1 VTVHIEE
8 SFLLCYKTKL
18 TAFQKKKKLTAS
30 HRLIIF
36 TMHGSTARTSAAKR
50 AILPSLY
57 IRLLSPVD
65 KEQQEKTIWKGFSEN
80 RFTSEEKK
88 NKLASSS
95 FYLPASSFLPCF
107 AKRLHATAPRLVQNN
122 RNWYKSSQMVSK

>member
-1 VTVHIEE
+1 VFCTALFLFVLLFGDHDLSIVSVHIEE

-80 RFTSEEKK
+80 RFAGEEKI
-88 NKLASSS
+88 N
-95 FYLPASSFLPCF
+95 
-107 AKRLHATAPRLVQNN
+107 
-122 RNWYKSSQMVSK
+122 